1 MKKIALLFFIF
12 FISYSSVTEAKNT
25 IETIPQN
32 KPPSIMELAFLRYLG
47 GTILEVMEKNNYR
60 QLFTSDRIE
69 KISRDIQ
76 NDTYD
81 VSLHVIG
88 YEGPLNPPFKLIQM
102 TIRIPGDNY
111 TKYSVIS
118 YKHRYINDNELNEL
132 NKYVTD

>member
-1 MKKIALLFFIF
+1 MKKIAILFLIF
-12 FISYSSVTEAKNT
+12 FISSSSATEAKNT

-47 GTILEVMEKNNYR
+47 GTILEVMEKHGDS
-60 QLFTSDRIE
+60 QLFTFNRIE

-81 VSLHVIG
+81 VSLHVMG
-88 YEGPLNPPFKLIQM
+88 YEGPINPPFKLIQM
-102 TIRIPGDNY
+102 TIRIPGEKY

-118 YKHRYINDNELNEL
+118 YKHRYINDKELNEL
-132 NKYVTD
+132 TKYVTD

>member
-12 FISYSSVTEAKNT
+12 FISSSSATEAKNS

-32 KPPSIMELAFLRYLG
+32 KPPSIMELAFLRNLG
-47 GTILEVMEKNNYR
+47 GTILEVMEKNEDY
-60 QLFTSDRIE
+60 QLFTFDRIE
-69 KISRDIQ
+69 KISRDTQ

-81 VSLHVIG
+81 VSLHVLG

-118 YKHRYINDNELNEL
+118 YKHRYINDKELNEL
-132 NKYVTD
+132 TKYVTD

>member
-1 MKKIALLFFIF
+1 MKKVALLFLIF
-12 FISYSSVTEAKNT
+12 FTSYSSVTEAKNT

-47 GTILEVMEKNNYR
+47 GTILEVMEKNNDR
-60 QLFTSDRIE
+60 QLFTFDRIE

-102 TIRIPGDNY
+102 TIRIPGEKY

-118 YKHRYINDNELNEL
+118 YKHRYINDKELNEL
-132 NKYVTD
+132 TRNMTD

>member
-12 FISYSSVTEAKNT
+12 FISSSSATEAKNS

-32 KPPSIMELAFLRYLG
+32 KSPSIMELAFLRNLG
-47 GTILEVMEKNNYR
+47 GTILEVMEKNEDY
-60 QLFTSDRIE
+60 QLFTFDRIE
-69 KISRDIQ
+69 KISRDTQ

-81 VSLHVIG
+81 VSLHVLG

-118 YKHRYINDNELNEL
+118 YKYRYINDKELNEL
-132 NKYVTD
+132 TKYVTD